1 MKDSKH
7 INMKNVIGTLSIFA
21 LILALASGT
30 IGCNTTP
37 KGEEIKDSISSK
49 MNQASAT
56 LEKAADTVGAKLK
69 VAADSVSGRVRSMT
83 HRNGDSSFVE
93 DAIIGNME
101 ELKMLHRGMEKGK
114 NAMLKSDA
122 SKMIADHNKLG
133 TQLKAYATQ
142 MGYAI
147 PQSTDKGNT
156 ELDQLD
162 KHTQGTDW
170 DKAWADEMIKDH
182 ERDITAFEHA
192 QSKAKDDNLKNM
204 IDGALPTLRN
214 HLDMMKTLRDNLK

>member
-1 MKDSKH
+1 M
-7 INMKNVIGTLSIFA
+7 NMKNAIGTLSIFA
-21 LILALASGT
+21 LILAFASGT

-49 MNQASAT
+49 MNQAGAT

-83 HRNGDSSFVE
+83 YRNEDSSFVE
-93 DAIIGNME
+93 DAITGNME
-101 ELKMLHRGMEKGK
+101 ELKLLNRGVEKGK
-114 NAMLKSDA
+114 NALLKSDA
-122 SKMIADHNKLG
+122 RKMIADHNKLG
-133 TQLKAYATQ
+133 TQLKAYAAQ
-142 MGYAI
+142 MGYAT

-156 ELDQLD
+156 DLDQLD
-162 KHTQGTDW
+162 KHPQGADW

-182 ERDITAFEHA
+182 ERDINAFEHA

-204 IDGALPTLRN
+204 IDGTLTTLRN
-214 HLDMMKTLRDNLK
+214 HLDMMKALRDNFK